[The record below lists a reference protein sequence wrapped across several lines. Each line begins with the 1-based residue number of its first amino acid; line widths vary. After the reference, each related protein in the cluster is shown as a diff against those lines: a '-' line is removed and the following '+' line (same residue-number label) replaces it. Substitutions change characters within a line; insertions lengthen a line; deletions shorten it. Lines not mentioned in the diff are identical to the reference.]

1 MLSSRMWRVIACG
14 LIGLG
19 AVAVVLSIGQTRV
32 RANTHA
38 ESTVAAPGGNGGAT
52 VVGLSVG
59 SGHACVTMSN
69 GRLLCW
75 GTQSAASP
83 VLGDGTGTTR
93 LMPVDVVS
101 ITNGATS
108 VAAGGTVSCAIVNGG
123 VKCWGGNTQGQLG
136 TGNNT
141 ASNVPTDT
149 VGLSGGVTSIAAG
162 VNYACAVVSGAAK
175 CWGLNDNGQLGNNSN
190 QPTNVPTDVV
200 SLSSNVSAIA
210 ARQNHTCAVVGGGVK
225 CWGANFSGQLGSGNT
240 SASPVPVD
248 VNGLPGGSSVTS
260 IAIGAEHSCA
270 IVAGAAKCWGSNQY
284 GQLGTGNITN
294 TTAPTDVIGLAGGI
308 TSIATGASH
317 TCVLINSGVKCW
329 GRNDVGQLG
338 TGNITNTQTPTDVVG
353 LSSGVVAIAADGN
366 AASNSTTCALLATGA
381 MKCWGA
387 GTALGVGF
395 SVSNSSS
402 PRTVLGLPD
411 ECIFTTASGGDDW
424 ANARNWSNC
433 GGTAPQA
440 GDNVVIGR
448 PSTSGIVPQMY
459 ATTTV
464 TLNRLRVIGSFFM
477 YGSGTVNHVFDDNI
491 ANINPNPS
499 VNNFRFFVISPAFVT
514 VTQRLTWTI
523 GYLDGTGTIVIQPG
537 ALGTV
542 QGTSSAIVNAV
553 DARVRNYGTFTLN
566 TADMGTLWSNESGG
580 VMNFTGNVYCCSTSG
595 GVFTNRG
602 TINITGTNR
611 LQPITQYSGAIN
623 LSGTITRTTNFYA
636 VTLYGGSLNGT
647 GAISDAVENV
657 GGVVAP
663 GGPNHAGSL
672 AIENLYRQSATATL
686 SIDIGGAITGTYDQL
701 KVINSGVESF
711 YPGRADLN
719 GTLNLNSINGFAP
732 QSGDDVRFM
741 EFNQR
746 NGFFGAFNNAFAPAF
761 IPAAF
766 AKYAALIEGSSATI
780 GLQAKADN
788 YGILPGAEVG
798 YTIVMEN
805 PFTQSVTLQAIT
817 HTLPISFSYKPG
829 SSPIGIGDPTITLS
843 GTRQVLRWNPGTT
856 INATSQTQFKFRAAS
871 HISTPI
877 GTYTSTVAIHTSA
890 SASDVVLNGTA
901 TVLVQVPTTESNSFV
916 TAGSVITR
924 ENLPPAISI
933 RRGAAT
939 DWFLVQTRIGCP
951 PGKTCNDPNTDL
963 MSVTL
968 KIAGF
973 AYTMT
978 PGIAPITPSLQFASL
993 RGGLRPTKQSL
1004 PTNEGIASRPST
1016 PQRTD
1021 VAPLR
1026 TLATTKPDRPAWAD
1040 PPPYFHWEPGVPCDQ
1055 QLPAERCD
1063 PGPDNP
1069 YWSPECLIPIVVIV
1083 RWADGSVTEEL
1094 IGCLA
1099 LYDPSG
1105 YVRDFSTNQ
1114 PITNATVSLYRVPY
1128 ALPDTS
1134 QLTRDCRTVETRP
1147 GGISG
1152 TWESVPPANVST
1164 GLLEDAGLS
1173 PARIDPPVNP
1183 QLTDDQGH
1191 YGWDVALGCW
1201 FVVVNA
1207 PGYMQKVSP
1216 AVGVPP
1222 AVTDLDVYLIKEGT
1236 NKLYLPL
1243 IRK

>member
-1 MLSSRMWRVIACG
+1 MFTSRVWRVITCG

-19 AVAVVLSIGQTRV
+19 AVVVVLSIGQTRV
-32 RANTHA
+32 QA
-38 ESTVAAPGGNGGAT
+38 ESTLAAPGGNGGAT
-52 VVGLSVG
+52 PIGLSVG

-69 GRLLCW
+69 GRLVCW

-83 VLGDGTGTTR
+83 VLGDGTSATR

-101 ITNGATS
+101 ITTGATQ
-108 VAAGGTVSCAIVNGG
+108 VAAGGTVSCAIVSGT

-149 VGLSGGVTSIAAG
+149 FGLTSGVTSIAAG

-175 CWGLNDNGQLGNNSN
+175 CWGLNDNGQLGNNSF
-190 QPTNVPTDVV
+190 QASSTPTDVV
-200 SLSSNVSAIA
+200 SLSSGVSAIA
-210 ARQNHTCAVVGGGVK
+210 ARQNHTCAIANGGAK

-240 SASPVPVD
+240 SPSQAPVD
-248 VNGLPGGSSVTS
+248 VSGLLAGSSVTA
-260 IAIGAEHSCA
+260 IAAGAEHTCA
-270 IVAGAAKCWGSNQY
+270 LVNGSVKCWGANSD

-294 TTAPTDVIGLAGGI
+294 TTAPTNVIGLSNGVTAIAAGGW
-308 TSIATGASH
+308 S
-317 TCVLINSGVKCW
+317 TCALVNSGVKCW
-329 GRNDVGQLG
+329 GRNEVGQLG
-338 TGNITNTQTPTDVVG
+338 ISHTQSISVPVDVIG
-353 LSSGVVAIAADGN
+353 LSSGVAAIAAGGN
-366 AASNSTTCALLATGA
+366 AANNSTTCALLTSGQV
-381 MKCWGA
+381 KCWGA
-387 GTALGVGF
+387 GAPLGIGY
-395 SVSNSSS
+395 SLINATT

-411 ECIFTTASGGDDW
+411 ECIFTSAFGEDW

-433 GGTAPQA
+433 GGTVPQA

-459 ATTTV
+459 ATTTA
-464 TLNRLRVIGSFFM
+464 TLNRLRVIGSFNL
-477 YGSGTVNHVFDDNI
+477 YGKTTVNSVFDDNI
-491 ANINPNPS
+491 ANLNPNLN
-499 VNNFRFFVISPAFVT
+499 VNNFRFFVISPAFLT
-514 VTQRLTWTI
+514 VTQRLTWTM
-523 GYLDGTGTIVIQPG
+523 GYLDGTGNVVIQPG
-537 ALGTV
+537 AVGMV

-553 DARVRNYGTFTLN
+553 SARVRNYGTFTLN
-566 TADMGTLWSNESGG
+566 TADMASQWSNESGG

-602 TINITGTNR
+602 TLNITGTNR

-623 LSGTITRTTNFYA
+623 LNGTITRTTNFYA
-636 VTLYGGSLNGT
+636 VTLYGGALNGT
-647 GAISDAVENV
+647 GAISDSVDNI

-663 GGPNHAGSL
+663 GGPNQAGSL
-672 AIENLYRQSATATL
+672 AIENFYRQSATATL
-686 SIDIGGAITGTYDQL
+686 SIDVGGAITGTYDQL
-701 KVINSGVESF
+701 KVINTGLESF
-711 YPGRADLN
+711 YPGRADFN
-719 GTLNLNSINGFAP
+719 GTLTLNSINGFTP
-732 QSGDDVRFM
+732 QSGDDIRFM
-741 EFNQR
+741 TFNTR
-746 NGFFGAFNNAFAPAF
+746 NGFFSTFNNAFAPAF
-761 IPAAF
+761 IPAAY
-766 AKYAALIEGSSATI
+766 AQYAALVEGSSLSI
-780 GLQAKADN
+780 GLRAKADN
-788 YGILPGAEVG
+788 YGIFPGAEVG

-817 HTLPISFSYKPG
+817 HTLPISFTYQPG

-843 GTRQVLRWNPGTT
+843 NNRQVLRWNPNTP
-856 INATSQTQFKFRAAS
+856 INATSQAQFKFRATS
-871 HISTPI
+871 NISTPI
-877 GTYTSTVAIHTSA
+877 GTYTSTVAIRTSA
-890 SASDVVLNGTA
+890 SASEVMVNGTA

-924 ENLPPAISI
+924 ENLPPAINL
-933 RRGAAT
+933 RRGARG

-951 PGKTCNDPNTDL
+951 PSRTCNDPNTDL
-963 MSVTL
+963 FSVTL
-968 KIAGF
+968 KIAGY

-978 PGIAPITPSLQFASL
+978 PGIAPITPSLQLAALPNRVPAVGPSARTRTERASQSVPQK
-993 RGGLRPTKQSL
+993 PT
-1004 PTNEGIASRPST
+1004 
-1016 PQRTD
+1016 
-1021 VAPLR
+1021 
-1026 TLATTKPDRPAWAD
+1026 WAD

-1105 YVRDFSTNQ
+1105 YVRDISTNQ

-1134 QLTRDCRTVETRP
+1134 QLTRDCRTIETRP

-1152 TWESVPPANVST
+1152 TWESVPPANLAT
-1164 GLLEDAGLS
+1164 GMLEDAGLS

-1207 PGYMQKVSP
+1207 PGYFQKVSP

-1222 AVTDLDVYLIKEGT
+1222 AVTDLDIYLTKEGA
-1236 NKLYLPL
+1236 NKVYLPL
-1243 IRK
+1243 VRK